1 MEKLFNVSII
11 IYLCIL
17 VFIGWIVSKK
27 IKTFEDYFL
36 AGRNLGLAVTTA
48 TCLATWAG
56 AGVVMGFSGYL
67 FEGGY
72 SMFWIA
78 IPTSIGV
85 YAFAFLL
92 SRKISNL
99 RLFTL
104 PDILEKRYSKTA
116 KWIGAFFILIN
127 MVGLTAANFMAA
139 GRILQTVSGWS
150 FNLCMILAAIVIV
163 LYTMR
168 GGLKAVA
175 WIDFFQWI
183 ILTVGIIMA
192 IPLIFRNI
200 GGWNV
205 LHQKIAQESPWMM
218 SAAPGNV
225 FDIKTIISFFLV
237 FTLPFLIDPPTY
249 QRMYAAKNTRVAR
262 LAVTFTGLFDG
273 FLTLG
278 AIVIAF
284 AAVILFGNV
293 EGFQADMSFPMV
305 VKEIIPGFFGV
316 FILIALIAAVM
327 SSADSYLLVS
337 SGAIAQD
344 YYMSISKNPQ
354 SGKAKS
360 IAIASIPI
368 LAFSAL
374 ILAWQFEY
382 ILDACVFAF
391 SVFVSG
397 ACLPIIGAFC
407 FKRGTN
413 EGAISSMISGGTI
426 CVIWKILGEPF
437 GIDPVLVGVG
447 LSILCYFG
455 VSFITKRPDP
465 DKLKIFMDAT

>member
-1 MEKLFNVSII
+1 MQNSFNVSII

-56 AGVVMGFSGYL
+56 AGVVMGFTGYL

-72 SMFWIA
+72 SMLWIG

-85 YAFAFLL
+85 YTFAFLL

-150 FNLCMILAAIVIV
+150 FGLCMSLAAIVIV

-183 ILTVGIIMA
+183 VLTIGIIIT
-192 IPLIFRNI
+192 IPFIFHNV

-205 LHQKIAQESPWMM
+205 LHQKIAQESPWML

-225 FDIKTIISFFLV
+225 FDIKTIISFFLI

-273 FLTLG
+273 FLTFG
-278 AIVIAF
+278 AIVVAF
-284 AAVILFGNV
+284 AAVVLFGGI
-293 EGFQADMSFPMV
+293 EGFQPDMSFPMV
-305 VKEIIPGFFGV
+305 VKEVIPGYFGV
-316 FILIALIAAVM
+316 FILIALIAAIM

-337 SGAIAQD
+337 SGAVAQD

-354 SGKAKS
+354 EKKAKS
-360 IAIASIPI
+360 IAIGFIPI
-368 LAFSAL
+368 LAFLAL
-374 ILAWQFEY
+374 LLAWQFDY
-382 ILDACVFAF
+382 ILDACVFSF

-397 ACLPIIGAFC
+397 ACLPIIGAFY

-413 EGAISSMISGGTI
+413 EGAISSMIIGGSTCI
-426 CVIWKILGEPF
+426 IWKVLGEPA
-437 GIDPVLVGVG
+437 GIDPVLVGVT
-447 LSILCYFG
+447 LSSLCYFG
-455 VSFITKRPDP
+455 VSFITKKPDP
-465 DKLKIFMDAT
+465 EKVKIFI